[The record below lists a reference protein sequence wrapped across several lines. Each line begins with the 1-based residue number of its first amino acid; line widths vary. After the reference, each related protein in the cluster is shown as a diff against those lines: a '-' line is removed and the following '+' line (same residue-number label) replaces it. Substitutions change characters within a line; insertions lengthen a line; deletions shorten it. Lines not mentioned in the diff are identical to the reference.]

1 VNAKRSKD
9 VIAPSLFD
17 YVLEYAKDIVSGDKT
32 ISSSVDGDSTLIV
45 FAENFLTQFADGYLG
60 LKIVGFNSRSQGQL
74 KVARRRLERGS
85 NSDQTKAAQHL
96 MFQLEPL
103 CDLVAEISY
112 GNSEIEAESFHTE
125 LFPEFLEQ
133 IELWLEEY
141 PASQALRDAV
151 GESVRSY
158 NQAIERE

>member
-1 VNAKRSKD
+1 
-9 VIAPSLFD
+9 
-17 YVLEYAKDIVSGDKT
+17 
-32 ISSSVDGDSTLIV
+32 
-45 FAENFLTQFADGYLG
+45 
-60 LKIVGFNSRSQGQL
+60 
-74 KVARRRLERGS
+74 
-85 NSDQTKAAQHL
+85 